1 MKLMQLELKKI
12 NWRPY
17 LGAACGLLAFGLF
30 IALLFCFLPE
40 SERGVDDAQFSGSW
54 NSLRMLPPDRMPT
67 VSAMAAI
74 SPRMWLDTNKVL
86 PSRAREQKRLRS
98 SSTPSGSSPFIGSSS
113 SRSFGSCRSAL
124 AMASL

>member
-54 NSLRMLPPDRMPT
+54 NSLILL
-67 VSAMAAI
+67 VSCVSMFSFTIFGAVLGSKVILDGYLGEKSIAAFF
-74 SPRMWLDTNKVL
+74 L
-86 PSRAREQKRLRS
+86 
-98 SSTPSGSSPFIGSSS
+98 
-113 SRSFGSCRSAL
+113 SC
-124 AMASL
+124 